1 VTAASVRV
9 SAGGRLRAV
18 LPPIVVGVGLLV
30 AWQLFVQVRH
40 IKPYLLPAPSA
51 IWHQIATNRSGII
64 HAARVTGTNAVV
76 GLVAGLVLG
85 VGAGAVASRFRF
97 LGELTIP
104 VAVAVNAIPIIALVP
119 IFNNMFSTTSAIPR
133 RLMVTIIVF
142 FPIFMN
148 TLRGLTQVDATKE
161 ELMRS
166 YAASPGVVLRK
177 VRVPNALPFLFTG
190 LKIASSL
197 SVIAAVVAEYFGGL
211 QDGLGSHIVSAASN
225 SAYGRAWAFVAA
237 SCVLGLA
244 FYFVTILAERMVI
257 PWQPAR
263 RSR

>member
-1 VTAASVRV
+1 VNPTAK
-9 SAGGRLRAV
+9 RLKTV
-18 LPPIVVGVGLLV
+18 LPPVAVGVALV
-30 AWQLFVQVRH
+30 LGWQLFVVVRH
-40 IKPYLLPAPSA
+40 IKPFLLPSPSA
-51 IWHQIATNRSGII
+51 IWRQIVDNHSQLL
-64 HAARVTGTNAVV
+64 HAARVTGTNALV
-76 GLVAGLVLG
+76 GLIVGAALG
-85 VGAGAVASRFRF
+85 VGAGAIASRFRI
-97 LGELTIP
+97 LGELTAP

-142 FPIFMN
+142 FPIFVN
-148 TLRGLTQVDATKE
+148 TLRGLTQFDAIKQ

-166 YAASPGVVLRK
+166 YAATEGEILRK
-177 VRVPNALPFLFTG
+177 VRIPDALPFLFTG

-225 SAYGRAWAFVAA
+225 SAYGRAWAYVAA
-237 SCVLGLA
+237 SCLLGLF
-244 FYFVTILAERMVI
+244 FYLVAVTAERVAV
-257 PWQPAR
+257 PWHPAR

>member
-1 VTAASVRV
+1 VKVRN
-9 SAGGRLRAV
+9 V

-30 AWQLFVQVRH
+30 AWQLFVDLRH

-51 IWHQIATNRSGII
+51 IWHQIATNRGGII

-76 GLVAGLVLG
+76 GLVAGSVLG
-85 VGAGAVASRFRF
+85 AAGGALASRFRF
-97 LGELTIP
+97 LAELTVP

-142 FPIFMN
+142 FPIFVN

-166 YAASPGVVLRK
+166 YAASPSEVLRK
-177 VRVPNALPFLFTG
+177 VRIPNALPFLFTG

-237 SCVLGLA
+237 SCVLGLV
-244 FYFVTILAERMVI
+244 FYFVTILTQRIVM
-257 PWQPAR
+257 PWEQR
-263 RSR
+263 RLR

>member
-1 VTAASVRV
+1 MTAAGAARRMKSV
-9 SAGGRLRAV
+9 A
-18 LPPIVVGVGLLV
+18 PPVIVGAALIG
-30 AWQLFVQVRH
+30 AWQLFVVARR
-40 IKPYLLPAPSA
+40 IKPFLLPAPSA
-51 IWHQIATNRSGII
+51 IWHQMLTNRGAIL
-64 HAARVTGTNAVV
+64 HAARVTGTNA
-76 GLVAGLVLG
+76 LVGLVLG
-85 VGAGAVASRFRF
+85 TLLGVAAGALASRFRF
-97 LGELTIP
+97 LGELTTP

-142 FPIFMN
+142 FPIFVN
-148 TLRGLTQVDATKE
+148 TLRGLTAADATKT

-166 YAASPGVVLRK
+166 YAASEGTILRK
-177 VRVPNALPFLFTG
+177 VRIPTALPFLFTG

-237 SCVLGLA
+237 SCALGLV
-244 FYFVTILAERMVI
+244 FYSVSVVTERVVI
-257 PWQPAR
+257 PWQPPR
-263 RSR
+263 R

>member
-1 VTAASVRV
+1 MNPLN
-9 SAGGRLRAV
+9 RLRAV
-18 LPPIVVGVGLLV
+18 LPPLVVGVGLLL
-30 AWQLFVQVRH
+30 AWQLFVDVRH

-51 IWHQIATNRSGII
+51 IWHQILGERGGII
-64 HAARVTGTNAVV
+64 HAARVTGTNALV
-76 GLVAGLVLG
+76 GLVVGTLLG

-97 LGELTIP
+97 LGELTTP

-142 FPIFMN
+142 FPIFIN

-166 YAASPGVVLRK
+166 YAASETVVLRK

-237 SCVLGLA
+237 SCVLGLV
-244 FYFVTILAERMVI
+244 FYFVTILAERLVI
-257 PWQPAR
+257 PWQPVR

>member
-1 VTAASVRV
+1 VGVLGSRVRTV
-9 SAGGRLRAV
+9 A
-18 LPPIVVGVGLLV
+18 PPIVVGVGLLA

-51 IWHQIATNRSGII
+51 IWHEILGNRSGIL
-64 HAARVTGTNAVV
+64 HAARVTGTNALV
-76 GLVAGLVLG
+76 GLVAGALLG
-85 VGAGAVASRFRF
+85 MAAGAVASRFRL
-97 LGELTIP
+97 LGELTTP

-142 FPIFMN
+142 FPIFVN
-148 TLRGLTQVDATKE
+148 TLRGLTEVDATKE

-166 YAASPGVVLRK
+166 YAASEGTILRK

-190 LKIASSL
+190 FKIASSL

-237 SCVLGLA
+237 SCVLGLV

-257 PWQPAR
+257 PWQPAS

>member
-1 VTAASVRV
+1 MRAWRSRA
-9 SAGGRLRAV
+9 GRLRSA
-18 LPPIVVGVGLLV
+18 LPPIVVGVGLLG
-30 AWQLFVQVRH
+30 AWQLFVEVRH
-40 IKPYLLPAPSA
+40 VKPYLLPAPSA
-51 IWHQIATNRSGII
+51 IWHQIAINRSGIT
-64 HAARVTGTNAVV
+64 HAARVTGTNALV
-76 GLVAGLVLG
+76 GLVAGVLLG
-85 VGAGAVASRFRF
+85 VAAGAVASRFRF
-97 LGELTIP
+97 LGELATP

-142 FPIFMN
+142 FPIFVN

-166 YAASPGVVLRK
+166 YAASPVTILRK

-190 LKIASSL
+190 LKVASSL

-237 SCVLGLA
+237 SCALGLV
-244 FYFVTILAERMVI
+244 FYFVTILAERLVV
-257 PWQPAR
+257 PWQPVR

>member
-1 VTAASVRV
+1 VNRV
-9 SAGGRLRAV
+9 KSV
-18 LPPIVVGVGLLV
+18 LPPIAVGIGLLLV
-30 AWQLFVQVRH
+30 WQLFVQVRH
-40 IKPYLLPAPSA
+40 IKPYLLPAPTA
-51 IWHQIATNRSGII
+51 IWDQILGNRGGII
-64 HAARVTGTNAVV
+64 HAARVTGTNALVGLIAGTVV
-76 GLVAGLVLG
+76 GI
-85 VGAGAVASRFRF
+85 GAGAVASRFRL
-97 LGELTIP
+97 LGELTTP

-142 FPIFMN
+142 FPVFMN

-166 YAASPGVVLRK
+166 YAASEGTILRK

-211 QDGLGSHIVSAASN
+211 QDGLGSHIVSAAAN

-244 FYFVTILAERMVI
+244 FYFVSILAERMII
-257 PWQPAR
+257 PWQQVR
-263 RSR
+263 R

>member
-1 VTAASVRV
+1 MR
-9 SAGGRLRAV
+9 RLGNV
-18 LPPIVVGVGLLV
+18 LPPIVVGVGLV
-30 AWQLFVQVRH
+30 MAWQVFVEVRH

-51 IWHQIATNRSGII
+51 IWHQIAANRGGII
-64 HAARVTGTNAVV
+64 HAARVTGTNALV
-76 GLVAGLVLG
+76 GLLAGTVLG
-85 VGAGAVASRFRF
+85 VGAAAVASRFRF
-97 LGELTIP
+97 LGELTTP
-104 VAVAVNAIPIIALVP
+104 LAVAVNAIPIIALVP

-148 TLRGLTQVDATKE
+148 TLRGLTRFDATKE

-166 YAASPGVVLRK
+166 YAASPSAVMRK
-177 VRVPNALPFLFTG
+177 VRVPNALPFFFIG
-190 LKIASSL
+190 VKIASSL

-244 FYFVTILAERMVI
+244 FYFLTILVQRLII
-257 PWQPAR
+257 PWGGTR
-263 RSR
+263 